1 MKLVVWK
8 NHLNFRHNFGPFE
21 KKRRL
26 CNFTID
32 DFSKKKQIYESFFLL
47 FFWQNQVVAT
57 YMVFYKIKEVAQN
70 FIYFWIFFITFFG
83 FPDFKPQNLN
93 QRILFHRN
101 LSNDPERKR
110 NAFAGKYSKIRNI
123 RKNVKFHR
131 IFIEL
136 YFS

>member
-1 MKLVVWK
+1 
-8 NHLNFRHNFGPFE
+8 
-21 KKRRL
+21 
-26 CNFTID
+26 
-32 DFSKKKQIYESFFLL
+32 
-47 FFWQNQVVAT
+47 
-57 YMVFYKIKEVAQN
+57 MVFYKIKEVAQN

-136 YFS
+136 IKMVKTFIKRKVEKERQQKTYQKQCKKQGNKMKNNKIKQNKKRKVEKIRKKKEKI